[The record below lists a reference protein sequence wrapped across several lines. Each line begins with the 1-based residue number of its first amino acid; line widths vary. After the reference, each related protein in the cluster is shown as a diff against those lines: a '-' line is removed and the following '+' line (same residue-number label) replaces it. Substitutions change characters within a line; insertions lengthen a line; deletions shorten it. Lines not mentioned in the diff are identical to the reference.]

1 MKYIFKFENLGLSD
15 VLDKGRTVREDLM
28 KELKGARVKVSD
40 VNWKRELETFRENP
54 IDTAQTYF
62 NQLNEAIRTK
72 LAPEAVAKGSSKPAA
87 KKPVAKKPAAK
98 KPVAKK
104 PAAKKRT
111 TAKKKA
117 VRQPRAKTATTRA
130 ASKKTTAKRTS
141 TGKQSASSRTRKT
154 TAKKAQ

>member
-72 LAPEAVAKGSSKPAA
+72 LAPEGVAKASTKPA
-87 KKPVAKKPAAK
+87 AKKPAAK
-98 KPVAKK
+98 KP
-104 PAAKKRT
+104 AAKKKT

-130 ASKKTTAKRTS
+130 AAKKTTAKRTS
-141 TGKQSASSRTRKT
+141 TAKQAASTRTRKT

>member
-72 LAPEAVAKGSSKPAA
+72 LAPEDVAKGSTKPA
-87 KKPVAKKPAAK
+87 AKKPAAK
-98 KPVAKK
+98 KPAAKK

-130 ASKKTTAKRTS
+130 AAKKTTAKRTS
-141 TGKQSASSRTRKT
+141 TEKQSASTRTRKT

>member
-54 IDTAQTYF
+54 IDTAQAYF

-72 LAPEAVAKGSSKPAA
+72 LAPEDVAKGSTKPAA
-87 KKPVAKKPAAK
+87 KKPA
-98 KPVAKK
+98 AKK

-130 ASKKTTAKRTS
+130 AAKKTAAKRTS
-141 TGKQSASSRTRKT
+141 TEKQSASTRTRKT